1 MTTYNFDQ
9 AIQRRG
15 SGSVKWQFYDED
27 VIPLWVADM
36 DFGSPREVI
45 EAVQERAAH
54 GVFGYELPSK
64 ELSEVICA
72 RLEKLYQ
79 WKVLPEELVH
89 LPGLVT
95 GINIVVRAV
104 LAHNTGDAMIT
115 QTPVYFPFL
124 SEPKNFGAVLQETEL
139 KRSDDGQIIRYETDF
154 EKFEGSLTPQTKLF
168 MLCNPH
174 NPGGFS
180 YTREQLMRLGEIC
193 LKHNVVVC
201 SDEIHCDLL
210 LESQRHT
217 PLASL
222 APELAANCITL
233 MAPSKTFNVAGLG
246 CSYAVIQNEELRR
259 KFKAAAEGVV
269 PLINVFGLTAAM
281 AAYQHGDEWLSQ
293 ALAYLKANRDTLVK
307 YVNQNLPQIR
317 LTNPEA
323 TYLAWLDCR
332 EAGIEGNSQKFFLE
346 KARVA
351 FSDGATF
358 GKGGE
363 GFVRLNFGCTRATLQ
378 EGLER
383 IKRSLGS

>member
-45 EAVQERAAH
+45 EALQERAAH
-54 GVFGYELPSK
+54 GVYGYELPSK
-64 ELSEVICA
+64 ELGEVICA

-79 WKVLPEELVH
+79 WKVSPEELVH

-95 GINIVVRAV
+95 GINIAVRATCS
-104 LAHNTGDAMIT
+104 AGDAMIT

-124 SEPKNFGAVLQETEL
+124 SAPKNFGAILQEVEL
-139 KRSDDGQIIRYETDF
+139 TRHDDGPIIHYETDF
-154 EKFEGSLTPQTKLF
+154 EKFEESLTPQTKLF

-180 YTREQLMRLGEIC
+180 YRREQLTRLGEIC
-193 LKHNVVVC
+193 LKRDVVIC

-210 LESQRHT
+210 LGDQSHT

-293 ALAYLKANRDTLVK
+293 ALAYLKANRNTLIDC
-307 YVNQNLPQIR
+307 VNKNLPQIR

-332 EAGIEGNSQKFFLE
+332 EAGIEGNPQKFFLE

-363 GFVRLNFGCTRATLQ
+363 GFVRVNFGCTRATL
-378 EGLER
+378 EESLRR
-383 IKRSLGS
+383 IKSVLA

>member
-1 MTTYNFDQ
+1 LTIYNFDQ
-9 AIQRRG
+9 TIQRRS
-15 SGSVKWQFYDED
+15 SGSAKWQFYDED

-36 DFGSPREVI
+36 DFESPREVI
-45 EAVQERAAH
+45 EALQARAAH

-64 ELSEVICA
+64 ELGDVICA
-72 RLEKLYQ
+72 RLEKTYQ
-79 WKVLPEELVH
+79 WKVLPDELVY

-95 GINIVVRAV
+95 GINVAVRA
-104 LAHNTGDAMIT
+104 ACNAGDAMIT
-115 QTPVYFPFL
+115 QTPVYYPFL
-124 SEPKNFGAVLQETEL
+124 DAPKNFGAVLQEVEL
-139 KRSDDGQIIRYETDF
+139 TRRDDGSIIRYETDF
-154 EKFEGSLTPQTKLF
+154 EKFEESITPQTKLF

-180 YTREQLMRLGEIC
+180 YRREQLARLGEIC

-210 LESQRHT
+210 LEGQRHT

-269 PLINVFGLTAAM
+269 PLINVFGLTAAL

-293 ALAYLKANRDTLVK
+293 VLPYLRANRDTLVE
-307 YVNQNLPQIR
+307 YVRKNLLQIR

-332 EAGIEGNSQKFFLE
+332 EAGIDGNPQKFFLE

-378 EGLER
+378 EALGR
-383 IKRSLGS
+383 MKRWLGG

>member
-9 AIQRRG
+9 TIKRRG
-15 SGSVKWQFYDED
+15 SGSAKWQYYEED

-36 DFGSPREVI
+36 DFESPREVI
-45 EAVQERAAH
+45 EALQERAAH
-54 GVFGYELPSK
+54 GVFGYELPSQ
-64 ELSEVICA
+64 ELSELICA

-79 WKVLPEELVH
+79 WKVSPEELVY

-95 GINIVVRAV
+95 GINIAVRALCSATEAV
-104 LAHNTGDAMIT
+104 ST

-124 SEPKNFGAVLQETEL
+124 SAPKNFGAVLHDTEL
-139 KRSDDGQIIRYETDF
+139 TRIDDGRILRYEIDF
-154 EKFEGSLTPQTKLF
+154 EKLEGGLIPQTKLL

-180 YTREQLMRLGEIC
+180 YTPEQLKQLGEIC
-193 LKHNVVVC
+193 LKHNVVIC

-210 LESQRHT
+210 LDGQRHT

-233 MAPSKTFNVAGLG
+233 MAPSKTFNIAGLG
-246 CSYAVIQNEELRR
+246 SSFAVIQDEERRR

-269 PLINVFGLTAAM
+269 PLINVFGLTAAL

-293 ALAYLKANRDTLVK
+293 LLPYLKANRDTLVN
-307 YVNQNLPQIR
+307 YVNQNLPQIKM
-317 LTNPEA
+317 TNPEA

-332 EAGIEGNSQKFFLE
+332 ETGIEGNPQKFFLE

-351 FSDGATF
+351 FSDGAVF

-383 IKRSLGS
+383 MKRTLGG

>member
-1 MTTYNFDQ
+1 LTIYNFDQ
-9 AIQRRG
+9 QIKRRG
-15 SGSVKWQFYDED
+15 SGSVKWQFYEED

-36 DFGSPREVI
+36 DFASPREVI
-45 EAVQERAAH
+45 EALQKRAAH
-54 GVFGYELPSK
+54 GVYGYELPSK
-64 ELSEVICA
+64 EFGEVICA
-72 RLEKLYQ
+72 RLERLYQ
-79 WKVLPEELVH
+79 WKVLPEELVY

-95 GINIVVRAV
+95 GINVAARATCG
-104 LAHNTGDAMIT
+104 AGEAMIT

-124 SEPKNFGAVLQETEL
+124 SAPKNFGAVLQEAEL
-139 KRSDDGQIIRYETDF
+139 VQSHDGRIIRYETDF
-154 EKFEGSLTPQTKLF
+154 EKFKAGITPQTKLF

-180 YTREQLMRLGEIC
+180 YRREPLTRLGEIC

-210 LESQRHT
+210 LEGQQHI

-259 KFKAAAEGVV
+259 KFKTAAEGIV
-269 PLINVFGLTAAM
+269 PLINVFGLTAAL
-281 AAYQHGDEWLSQ
+281 AAYQHGDEWLAQ
-293 ALAYLKANRDTLVK
+293 VLPYLKANRDYLVE
-307 YVNQNLPQIR
+307 YVNRNLPQIR

-323 TYLAWLDCR
+323 TYLAWLDCG
-332 EAGIEGNSQKFFLE
+332 ETGIEDNPQKFFLE
-346 KARVA
+346 RARVA

-378 EGLER
+378 EALER